1 MARIRSIHPGQWT
14 DEAFVAVSPLA
25 RLLAL
30 GLRNEADDEG
40 VFPWKP
46 LTLKMRLLPADNADV
61 GELLSELE
69 TANIVRRYEVDGVH
83 YGAIRNFYLFQRPKF
98 PKLAHPRLPWVPAY
112 CGHKDGLAPH
122 DAGIGSEPMQERD
135 GTAAEIDPQ
144 MESKEVIGI
153 GLEGGA
159 GETEP
164 SSAAKQNTGPKARAK
179 PSKRVRSL
187 DDLELDDELRELA
200 RKHGKDP
207 EAEIDKFR
215 DWVRAKGKRFDDYRA
230 ALRNWLR
237 QTFGQA
243 PPTQAPRPINGNDPF
258 FGLSKWEQR
267 QLRERAEE
275 QVRAEGESPHTAEGM
290 ARVGRLMRE
299 GADAQRSSH

>member
-61 GELLSELE
+61 AVLLAELE
-69 TANIVRRYEVDGVH
+69 AANIVRKYEVDGVH

-98 PKLAHPRLPWVPAY
+98 PKLTHPRLPWVPAY
-112 CGHKDGLAPH
+112 CGHKKGLVPQDDGS
-122 DAGIGSEPMQERD
+122 GSEPMTERF
-135 GTAAEIDPQ
+135 GTDAEIAPQ
-144 MESKEVIGI
+144 MESESESKEGM
-153 GLEGGA
+153 EGGT

-164 SSAAKQNTGPKARAK
+164 SSAPKQNTGPKARAK

-187 DDLELDDELRELA
+187 DDLELDDELRGLA
-200 RKHGKDP
+200 RRNGKDP
-207 EAEIDKFR
+207 EVEIDKFR

-230 ALRNWLR
+230 AFRNWLR
-237 QTFGQA
+237 QTFGQLA
-243 PPTQAPRPINGNDPF
+243 TVAQKPIVNPSDPLGHLSPWQRTQ
-258 FGLSKWEQR
+258 LKQ
-267 QLRERAEE
+267 RAEE
-275 QVRAEGESPHTAEGM
+275 QVKSEGGNPWSPEGE
-290 ARVGRLMRE
+290 ARVRTIIRE
-299 GADAQRSSH
+299 SADAQRRTA